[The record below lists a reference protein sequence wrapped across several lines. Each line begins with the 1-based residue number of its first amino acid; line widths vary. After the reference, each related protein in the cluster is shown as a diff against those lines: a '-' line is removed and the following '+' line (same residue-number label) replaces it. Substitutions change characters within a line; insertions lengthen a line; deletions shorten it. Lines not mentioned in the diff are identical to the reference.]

1 MSYFDSISQ
10 FQGAQEAIQNQS
22 SAIQQEYKD
31 KKANSIEEK
40 FDYVDKTMEQLGG
53 GIGGLA
59 GGAHLTRKIY
69 KKIKTARSQIQEAR
83 QTARD
88 KLSGKSED
96 NTSSEDPPNSHNGSA
111 NGEEDQPSNSQL
123 KLKSKEAGQETGGGS
138 EKLDVPETRG
148 LDSQEPTGEGGGAQ
162 PAEVSD
168 LDLITNE
175 EAESLFKE
183 PDAPV
188 KSAPSVDVPDVPE
201 HLVGADIQSSQ
212 ARGGGSLFG
221 DSSVDNAVGGSK
233 ATSGEAGTE
242 FRSIL
247 EPDLP
252 DVVGTKAGAMSDTL
266 ADARGVVSK
275 VSSKLTNGID
285 SASGM
290 ANDVKNAVGGV
301 AKKVAGVGDDVMNVV
316 SKAGEVLDILGPV
329 GEVVGAGIALGSFF
343 HSVFD
348 KKRKEREEGEAE
360 DAPMKITQS
369 GGIDTTSMSLASV
382 KSNTV
387 GTLV

>member
-69 KKIKTARSQIQEAR
+69 KKIKTARSNVQEAR

-88 KLSGKSED
+88 KLSGKSEN

-138 EKLDVPETRG
+138 EKLDVPET
-148 LDSQEPTGEGGGAQ
+148 GEAQ
-162 PAEVSD
+162 PAPDAPPAEVSD
-168 LDLITNE
+168 LDKLTNE

-221 DSSVDNAVGGSK
+221 DSSIDNAVGGSK

-252 DVVGTKAGAMSDTL
+252 DVIGTKAGAMSDTL